1 MERACH
7 SLNEIRY
14 YFEFHQ
20 LQKYLLKQIEQHSSK
35 KTDSQENS
43 GSSSPHGPNIIQ
55 NIQTKSQQ
63 ALGSLKLIEIVMQS
77 LASVCIQIYSAG
89 VNNEA
94 EEYTLF
100 KMKVNVKTFL
110 SEIHEYLKKQLSDMI
125 QFKAAHGRNSFNS
138 FQINK
143 RKYILMNLILLV

>member
-20 LQKYLLKQIEQHSSK
+20 LQKYLLKQIEQH
-35 KTDSQENS
+35 TNNTHPDSQAENS
-43 GSSSPHGPNIIQ
+43 SCSTPHGPNIIHS
-55 NIQTKSQQ
+55 ILMKSQQ
-63 ALGSLKLIEIVMQS
+63 ATGCIKLIEIVMQS
-77 LASVCIQIYSAG
+77 LASVCIQIYTAG

-110 SEIHEYLKKQLSDMI
+110 SEIYEHLKKQLVEMI
-125 QFKAAHGRNSFNS
+125 QFVALHGRNIK
-138 FQINK
+138 IN
-143 RKYILMNLILLV
+143 